1 MEFFGWI
8 WYLLVNIAVFHIE
21 PLSSETF
28 LIVIIVR
35 FWRKDGQSY
44 GAIALN
50 LSKML
55 Q

>member
-1 MEFFGWI
+1 MEFFGWV
-8 WYLLVNIAVFHIE
+8 WYLLVNIAVFYIE

-28 LIVIIVR
+28 LIVVIVR